1 MLFMSEGFFLPN
13 QNPFHCKLVSLDS
26 WPTLPGK
33 KRLRNISCMH
43 VLPGFLKSSFIY
55 MISIVILI
63 YETITHCNYNVN
75 FWAREETASDLNS
88 YIFALLIIFFPLPI
102 VDAKIE
108 IYHTL
113 VLFFFAW
120 FFFSYICL
128 FKLNMPSKTHVAGYE
143 VTEITEDTE
152 SLLDS
157 RQPQGLQI
165 KSSIVFYQPVTYYCF
180 ILL

>member
-26 WPTLPGK
+26 WLTLPGK

-88 YIFALLIIFFPLPI
+88 YIFALLIIFSPLPI

-113 VLFFFAW
+113 VLFFFSW
-120 FFFSYICL
+120 FFSYIYL
-128 FKLNMPSKTHVAGYE
+128 FELNMPSKTHM
-143 VTEITEDTE
+143 
-152 SLLDS
+152 SLDMRWLRSQRTQKVYLTADNHKAFS
-157 RQPQGLQI
+157 Q
-165 KSSIVFYQPVTYYCF
+165 SSITFYQPVTYYCF

>member
-26 WPTLPGK
+26 WLTLPGK

-63 YETITHCNYNVN
+63 YETITHCNYNVY

-88 YIFALLIIFFPLPI
+88 YIFALLIIFSPSLLLMLKLKSITLWCYSFFP
-102 VDAKIE
+102 D
-108 IYHTL
+108 
-113 VLFFFAW
+113 
-120 FFFSYICL
+120 FFSYICL
-128 FKLNMPSKTHVAGYE
+128 FKLNMPSKTHM
-143 VTEITEDTE
+143 
-152 SLLDS
+152 SLDMRWLRSQRTQKVYLTADNHKAFS
-157 RQPQGLQI
+157 Q
-165 KSSIVFYQPVTYYCF
+165 SSIPFYQPVTYYCF

>member
-26 WPTLPGK
+26 WLTLPGK

-63 YETITHCNYNVN
+63 YETITYCNYNVN

-88 YIFALLIIFFPLPI
+88 YIFALLIIFFPSLLLMLKLNSI
-102 VDAKIE
+102 ILWC
-108 IYHTL
+108 YSFFL
-113 VLFFFAW
+113 VFFFLISVSLNSIW
-120 FFFSYICL
+120 L
-128 FKLNMPSKTHVAGYE
+128 QKLTCQWIWGDWDHRGHRKFT
-143 VTEITEDTE
+143 
-152 SLLDS
+152 
-157 RQPQGLQI
+157 
-165 KSSIVFYQPVTYYCF
+165 
-180 ILL
+180 